1 MSELLQ
7 KLRHVDLSDYTSLPF
22 WSWNNDL
29 DPEELVRQ
37 IRAMYENGIHGF
49 IMHARTGLK
58 VEYLSERWFQCI
70 EACLDEAKRLMH
82 ENRLER
88 VLVVD
93 GNFNLKGLITVK
105 DIVKATEHPN
115 AAKDKDGKLL
125 VGASIGVG
133 AGTEDRL

>member
-37 IRAMYENGIHGF
+37 IRAMYDNGIHGF

-70 EACLDEAKRLMH
+70 EACLDEAKRLHMQAYVYD
-82 ENRLER
+82 ENGWPSGFAGGIL
-88 VLVVD
+88 LKD
-93 GNFNLKGLITVK
+93 PANL
-105 DIVKATEHPN
+105 AN
-115 AAKDKDGKLL
+115 YLL
-125 VGASIGVG
+125 Y
-133 AGTEDRL
+133 